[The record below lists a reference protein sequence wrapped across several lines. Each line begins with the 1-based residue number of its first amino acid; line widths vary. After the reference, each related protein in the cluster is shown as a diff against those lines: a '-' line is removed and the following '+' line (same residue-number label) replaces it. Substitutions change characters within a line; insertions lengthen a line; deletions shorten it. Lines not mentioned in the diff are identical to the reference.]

1 MEDHVSMGQ
10 HAGRQALAILELLEQ
25 VVAIELF
32 VAAQAL
38 SLRAPHRPGA
48 GTANLLAQI
57 RAHVPQLEDDR
68 YLSPDLARMLDLV
81 RHHLTVPDPLE
92 PTRDP
97 SA

>member
-1 MEDHVSMGQ
+1 MVADEVE
-10 HAGRQALAILELLEQ
+10 HAGEVGREVAVILELLEQ
-25 VVAIELF
+25 VIAIELF

-48 GTANLLAQI
+48 GTANLFAQV

-81 RHHLTVPDPLE
+81 RHHLTVPDSALMPG
-92 PTRDP
+92 P